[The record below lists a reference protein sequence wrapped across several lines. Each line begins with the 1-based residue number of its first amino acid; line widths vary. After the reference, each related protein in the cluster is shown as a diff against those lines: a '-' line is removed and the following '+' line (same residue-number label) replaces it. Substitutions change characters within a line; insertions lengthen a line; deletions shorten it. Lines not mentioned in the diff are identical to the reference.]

1 MFPHDPEE
9 PSMYDAIVIGSRCAG
24 APTAMLLARAGR
36 RVLVVD
42 RATFPS
48 DVLSGHTIQP
58 AGVARL
64 ERWGLLD
71 QVRATGVPFTS
82 KVRFDF
88 GPVVLE
94 GEPVPV
100 DGITDAV
107 CIRRTIIDSLLT
119 SAAADAG
126 AEVRQGFAVKS
137 LLWEGDRVVGIR
149 GRDATGAIV
158 EERAHIVIGADGVSS
173 FVARAAGATTYDEVP
188 ATTVNVYSYWRGLDL
203 DALEL
208 YVRPNRFFVA
218 TPTNDGLAFV
228 NQSVPVGEADR
239 YRGRTADAFAETVAE
254 VPHLAGRL
262 ARAER
267 VERFRWAPP
276 GDAFFRIPSGPGW
289 ALVGD
294 AGYHLDPITAQGMLD
309 AFRDAEL
316 LAGAVDR
323 GLGDGTLSEELL
335 GYQRD
340 RDTAALPMYRHTAN
354 LADVSAPPPPEML
367 ELIGALAGNP
377 RQTSRFFGLIAGS
390 VAVPE
395 FFSPDIVATILA
407 EAAGP
412 ATTPA
417 DAPAA

>member
-1 MFPHDPEE
+1 
-9 PSMYDAIVIGSRCAG
+9 MYDAIVIGSRCAG

-64 ERWGLLD
+64 QRWGLLD
-71 QVRATGVPFTS
+71 RVRATGVPFTS

-94 GEPVPV
+94 GEPVPA
-100 DGITDAV
+100 DGVTDAV
-107 CIRRTIIDSLLT
+107 CIRRTVFDALLT
-119 SAAADAG
+119 AEAADAG
-126 AEVRQGFAVKS
+126 AEVRQGFTVQS

-158 EERAHIVIGADGVSS
+158 EERARIVIGADGVHS
-173 FVARAAGATTYDEVP
+173 FVAREVGATTYDEVP
-188 ATTVNVYSYWRGLDL
+188 AATVNVYSYWRGLDL

-228 NQSVPVGEADR
+228 NQSVPVGEAER
-239 YRGRTADAFAETVAE
+239 YRGRTAEAFAETIAE
-254 VPHLAGRL
+254 IPHLADRL
-262 ARAER
+262 ATAER

-276 GDAFFRIPSGPGW
+276 GDAFFRTPAGPGW

-323 GLGDGTLSEELL
+323 GLRAGTLGQELL

-340 RDTAALPMYRHTAN
+340 RDTAALPMYRHTAT
-354 LADVSAPPPPEML
+354 LADVSAPPPPEVL

-377 RQTSRFFGLIAGS
+377 AQIARFFGLIAGS
-390 VAVPE
+390 VPVPD
-395 FFSPDIVATILA
+395 FFSPESIGTILA
-407 EAAGP
+407 EAATR
-412 ATTPA
+412 AE
-417 DAPAA
+417 APAA

>member
-1 MFPHDPEE
+1 
-9 PSMYDAIVIGSRCAG
+9 MYDAIVIGSRCAG

-64 ERWGLLD
+64 QRWGVLD
-71 QVRATGVPFTS
+71 KVRATGVPFRS

-100 DGITDAV
+100 DGINDAV
-107 CIRRTIIDSLLT
+107 CIRRTILDTLL
-119 SAAADAG
+119 SAEAADAG
-126 AEVRQGFAVKS
+126 AEVRHAFTVRE
-137 LLWEGDRVVGIR
+137 LLWDGDRVVGIR
-149 GRDATGAIV
+149 GCDATGAMV
-158 EERAHIVIGADGVSS
+158 EERARIVIGADGERS
-173 FVARAAGATTYDEVP
+173 FLARAVQATTYREVP
-188 ATTVNVYSYWRGLDL
+188 ATTVNIYSYWRGLDL

-208 YVRPNRFFVA
+208 YARPGRFFVA
-218 TPTNDGLAFV
+218 MATNDGLAFV
-228 NQSVPVGEADR
+228 NQTVPAREAAR
-239 YRGRTADAFAETVAE
+239 YRGRMAEAFSETVAE
-254 VPHLAGRL
+254 VPHLAARL
-262 ARAER
+262 AVTER

-276 GDAFFRIPSGPGW
+276 GGGFFRVPAGPGW

-323 GLGDGTLSEELL
+323 GLSGSLGDELL
-335 GYQRD
+335 GYQQA
-340 RDTAALPMYRHTAN
+340 RDTAATPMYDHTAQ
-354 LADVSAPPPPEML
+354 LADVETAPPPEVH
-367 ELIGALAGNP
+367 ELMAALAGNAA
-377 RQTSRFFGLIAGS
+377 QTSRFLGLIAGS
-390 VAVPE
+390 VPIVE
-395 FFSPDIVATILA
+395 FFSPQSIGRIMA
-407 EAAGP
+407 EARAG
-412 ATTPA
+412 
-417 DAPAA
+417 AAA